1 MLSGFFTGI
10 DPADFVV
17 AEAWLGAPVNM
28 IAAHTG
34 RASWADWQG
43 SIGWEINNIRDIDA
57 MPRWSIPLFANQGN
71 LSDAANHAY
80 DSYYVGAATKLVQA
94 YGTSEPIIV
103 RMGEEFNGNWMP
115 WAAAGKEALFAQAY
129 RNFVDAFRSV
139 GGNFKFEWNVANGQT
154 STDVAKAYPGDGYV
168 DYIGMDFYWDSQ
180 QSWSIADPVK
190 AFAHIRDAS
199 YGLQWLE
206 NFASAHGKQTAYSEW
221 GINSSAA
228 APFLT
233 AVRQWFDSH
242 NVAYQIY
249 WDSNSSFAG
258 RLDSGQYGAAGD
270 TFRML
275 FGGSSSKS
283 VMSQLAVTHFQL
295 DGTDAADRI
304 APGKAD
310 LSYVVNGSA
319 SDDELIMG
327 RGNNYLMG
335 GGGADNI
342 SAGDGNNHVYG
353 NMLGGG
359 QGASDGGDTIRV
371 GAGNNYVNGNAG
383 ADTIIGGTTSS
394 SGSNRLY
401 GGQGDDIITV
411 HGRGSNV
418 INGNLGAD
426 QLDARDAT
434 GNNLLRGG
442 QGNDTILGGAGKDS
456 ISADLG
462 DDVVRIS
469 GLAGHLSVVSGGAGS
484 DIFDFSAY
492 GAGSPIFSDDGRLY
506 QEISDF
512 TRGIDKIDLSLALQP
527 SRFVDETNTPYADVG
542 TALAHAQQLLG
553 SYADAVITRVGV
565 DSYVAYHDGG
575 AIGVIKLSGTGGA
588 DLTVSDFI

>member
-17 AEAWLGAPVNM
+17 AQAWFGAPVNM

-43 SIGWEINNIRDIDA
+43 SIGWEINNISDIDA

-80 DSYYVGAATKLVQA
+80 DSYYVSAATKLVQA

-180 QSWSIADPVK
+180 QSWSITDPFK
-190 AFAHIRDAS
+190 AFAHIRDTS

-206 NFASAHGKQTAYSEW
+206 NFAAAHGKQSAYSEW
-221 GINSSAA
+221 GINSPAA
-228 APFLT
+228 GPFLN
-233 AVRQWFDSH
+233 AVKQWFDSH

-258 RLDSGQYGAAGD
+258 RLDNGQYGAVGD
-270 TFRML
+270 MFKTL
-275 FGGSSSKS
+275 FGGASSKG
-283 VMSQLAVTHFQL
+283 VLSQLAVTHFQL
-295 DGTDAADRI
+295 DGTEAADRI

-310 LSYVVNGSA
+310 LSYVVNGSG
-319 SDDELIMG
+319 SDDQLILG
-327 RGNNYLMG
+327 KGNNYLMG

-359 QGASDGGDTIRV
+359 QGASDGSDLIRV
-371 GAGNNYVNGNAG
+371 GSGNNYVNGNAG
-383 ADTIIGGTTSS
+383 SDTIVAGNTSS

-401 GGQGDDIITV
+401 GGQGDDIITA
-411 HGRGSNV
+411 HGRGANV

-426 QLDARDAT
+426 QIDARDTT
-434 GNNLLRGG
+434 GSNLLRGG
-442 QGNDTILGGAGKDS
+442 QGNDTIFGGAGNDI

-462 DDVVRIS
+462 DDVVHIS
-469 GLAGHLSVVSGGAGS
+469 GAGGHLSVVSGGAGS

-492 GAGSPIFSDDGRLY
+492 GAGSSKSVGGERFY

-512 TRGIDKIDLSLALQP
+512 AHGADRIDLSFALQAN
-527 SRFVDETNTPYADVG
+527 RFVDDSHAPYANVG

-553 SYADAVITRVGV
+553 GNADAVVTRVGA

-575 AIGVIKLSGTGGA
+575 TVGVIKLAGIGDTG
-588 DLTVSDFI
+588 LTISDFI